1 METSRHC
8 LKLLAI
14 FTTVGSKEDAHRIA
28 TTLVERKLVA
38 CAQVSAIDSVYRW
51 QGRVQQEPEFRL
63 LLKTT
68 QDRYATVES
77 AIRELHP
84 YDLPAIFAL
93 PVEAAYPPYA
103 QWVAEGSAAGE

>member
-1 METSRHC
+1 
-8 LKLLAI
+8 
-14 FTTVGSKEDAHRIA
+14 
-28 TTLVERKLVA
+28 
-38 CAQVSAIDSVYRW
+38 
-51 QGRVQQEPEFRL
+51 
-63 LLKTT
+63 
-68 QDRYATVES
+68 VES